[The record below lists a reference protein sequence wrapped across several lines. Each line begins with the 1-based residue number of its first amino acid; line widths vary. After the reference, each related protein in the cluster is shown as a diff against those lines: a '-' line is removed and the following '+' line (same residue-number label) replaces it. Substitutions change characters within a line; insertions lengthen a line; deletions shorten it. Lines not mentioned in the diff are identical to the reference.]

1 MAVSLACFLI
11 AAIALQPLWGNH
23 GLWAALMIL
32 MLARAITLGMRL
44 PRIGRTAF
52 AA

>member
-11 AAIALQPLWGNH
+11 AAIVLQPLWGNH

-52 AA
+52 AV